1 MAVLWI
7 VVAFVWRRGRQVPV
21 RECLLFVF
29 LAIRHVRSFISVF
42 RIRLGPS
49 NGLLVK
55 TRPEVLE
62 FIYSPYVASSWSAP
76 QRIHKIANHCSTIR
90 RIGGI
95 LDFEPDCIVDVL
107 RLDPI
112 ATRYRITLD
121 QARWLLSDGQLVISL
136 WEDVDR
142 LYSLSFCL
150 SSEGAKLRACIGGIQ
165 GREGAGV
172 LDRYRQFTK
181 QSYGMRPRDFLIEIF
196 KIFCRVINVTEI
208 HAVSDQNRPSHE
220 RMDSIDKFKTR
231 YDLVWCDRGGV
242 IGPDGFFTLPL
253 AAYSRKAET
262 IPPRK
267 RTMYRNR
274 HRMMSAIEAM
284 LASEIEARA

>member
-1 MAVLWI
+1 MAVLWG
-7 VVAFVWRRGRQVPV
+7 VVAFVWKRGRQVPL
-21 RECLLFVF
+21 RESLLFVF
-29 LAIRHVRSFISVF
+29 LAIRHVRSFVSLF

-49 NGLLVK
+49 NSLLVK

-76 QRIHKIANHCSTIR
+76 QRIHKIADHCSTVR
-90 RIGGI
+90 RVGGI

-112 ATRYRITLD
+112 DVRYRITLD

-136 WEDVDR
+136 WEEVDR

-150 SSEGAKLRACIGGIQ
+150 SSEEGRLRACIGGIQ
-165 GREGAGV
+165 GREGADV
-172 LDRYRQFTK
+172 LDRYRLFTK
-181 QSYGMRPRDFLIEIF
+181 QSYGMRPRDFLIEVF

-208 HAVSDQNRPSHE
+208 HAISDDNRPSLQ
-220 RMDSIDKFKTR
+220 SIDEFKSR
-231 YDLVWCDRGGV
+231 YDLVWCERGGT

-267 RTMYRNR
+267 RAMYRNR
-274 HRMMSAIEAM
+274 HGMMSAIEAM
-284 LASEIEARA
+284 LASAMQGRA